1 MPMVL
6 KGNDMMTGETA
17 TTFLETVRA
26 FRPRI
31 LAERDQIEAGR
42 CLPEGLARELAQAG
56 FCRLFLPAA
65 YGGLDLGPVEVL
77 EVFEELAR
85 ADASVAWCVCNFNVN
100 WATHRLAP
108 ETAQEV
114 FGDPESVLANSLNAK
129 GRAEVVD
136 GGYRVTGR
144 WFLVSGC
151 QVSDW
156 FILNCKVHQDG
167 QPRLTSS
174 GTPESRLMFLPATE
188 CTIIDTWTAGGL
200 RGTGSHDV
208 VVEDRFVPARLSTS
222 FTDPLVLPAP
232 QYLKYDIPQVCGF
245 GTIALGIAR
254 STIDA
259 LIGFATEKR
268 PLGTNQ
274 PLAEERGAQSR
285 LAQAEALVSAARLY
299 LYDTV
304 NRYWEDLLT
313 GRDTI
318 SERRDLEVF
327 LASWHAVTS
336 AVQAVDLIYLTG
348 GATSLYTTY
357 PIERAFRD
365 VHAMTQ
371 HVAVNPRILE
381 RIGRVLFGLEPDK

>member
-1 MPMVL
+1 
-6 KGNDMMTGETA
+6 MMTSEAA
-17 TTFLETVRA
+17 TTFLETARA
-26 FRPRI
+26 FRPQI

-42 CLPEGLARELAQAG
+42 CLPEALTRELARAG

-77 EVFEELAR
+77 EVFEELGR

-114 FGDPESVLANSLNAK
+114 FADPETVLANSLNAK

-144 WFLVSGC
+144 WSLVSGC
-151 QVSDW
+151 QVSTW
-156 FILNCKVHQDG
+156 FILRCSVHQDG

-174 GTPESRLMFLPATE
+174 GTPEFRLIFFPAAE

-222 FTDPLVLPAP
+222 FTDPIVLSEP

-245 GTIALGIAR
+245 GAIALGIAR

-274 PLAEERGAQSR
+274 LLAEERGAQSR
-285 LAQAEALVSAARLY
+285 LAQAEALVRAGRLY

-313 GRDTI
+313 GRDTV

-327 LASWHAVTS
+327 LATIHAVTS

-371 HVAVNPRILE
+371 HVSVNPRILE
-381 RIGRVLFGLEPDK
+381 RLGGMLFGLESNK